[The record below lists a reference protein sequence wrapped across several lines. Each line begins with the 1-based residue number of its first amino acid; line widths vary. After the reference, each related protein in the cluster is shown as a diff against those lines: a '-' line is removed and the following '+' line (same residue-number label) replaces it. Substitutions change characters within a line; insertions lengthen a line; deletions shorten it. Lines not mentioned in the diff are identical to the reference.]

1 MPDTRDRILDAA
13 LHVMRTRGFARTTT
27 KEIAR
32 AAGYSE
38 ATLYKHFRDK
48 TDLFLAVLKERLP
61 TVSRLLSPE
70 AGPHSAEASPDV
82 APSEDLAAR
91 LTAFA
96 RAAIDFYLVSF
107 PISASVFSEPDLLA
121 AHHAAV
127 TRQGAGPH
135 MPVQAL
141 ARYLRSEQERG
152 RVRPGADCDAAASL
166 LLGSCFQYAFLRC
179 FAQLPPDPAA
189 AGAHATTIVATLLAG
204 LEPVGVEP
212 PNSASD
218 GAGGTDGNDG
228 AGGRGASRTN
238 T

>member
-13 LHVMRTRGFARTTT
+13 THVMQTRGFARTTT

-38 ATLYKHFRDK
+38 ATLYKHFQDK

-61 TVSRLLSPE
+61 TVSRILSPE
-70 AGPHSAEASPDV
+70 AGPGSPKPGPGSPEPANDN
-82 APSEDLAAR
+82 SDEGLAAR
-91 LTAFA
+91 LTATA
-96 RAAIDFYLVSF
+96 RGAIDFYQASF

-127 TRQGAGPH
+127 TGQGAGPH

-141 ARYLRSEQERG
+141 ATYLRTQQQHG
-152 RVRPGADCDAAASL
+152 LVRPGADCGAAASL
-166 LLGSCFQYAFLRC
+166 LLGSCLQYAFLRC

-189 AGAHATTIVATLLAG
+189 ADAHASAIVTTLLAG
-204 LEPVGVEP
+204 LEPS
-212 PNSASD
+212 NSAASAFTD
-218 GAGGTDGNDG
+218 GADG
-228 AGGRGASRTN
+228 ASGTN
-238 T
+238 M

>member
-1 MPDTRDRILDAA
+1 MPGTRDRILDAA
-13 LHVMRTRGFARTTT
+13 THVMRTRGFARTTT

-61 TVSRLLSPE
+61 TMSRLLPPE
-70 AGPHSAEASPDV
+70 AGPPSPEARPLSPEVGPDA

-96 RAAIDFYLVSF
+96 RAAVDFYLVSF

-127 TRQGAGPH
+127 ASQGAGPH

-141 ARYLRSEQERG
+141 ARYLRSEQEHG

-204 LEPVGVEP
+204 LEP
-212 PNSASD
+212 
-218 GAGGTDGNDG
+218 
-228 AGGRGASRTN
+228 R
-238 T
+238 